1 MLYPDERSDINS
13 QAYKTVVDEIVR
25 GVYLVSGLKAYAHT
39 PGWIAVE
46 CDSEGMAEWLTAQSL
61 QENVMM
67 RYEGNRVFVPCGE
80 HFQLK
85 GEIKNVVTVVAKT
98 THYYQ
103 DHIANEMKAAFAVEE
118 TIGKIGSKLKGI
130 FGNKSK

>member
-25 GVYLVSGLKAYAHT
+25 GVYLVSGLKAYPDA
-39 PGWIAVE
+39 PGWIAIE

-67 RYEGNRVFVPCGE
+67 RFEGNRVFVPCGE
-80 HFQLK
+80 NFALK

-103 DHIANEMKAAFAVEE
+103 DHIANEMKAAFAMEE
-118 TIGKIGSKLKGI
+118 SLGKIGAKLKNI
-130 FGNKSK
+130 FGGRK